1 MLAAA
6 AWAGAVPVG
15 AFVSAVLSDAT
26 GIVPGPNGIGWWVGL
41 AVAGF
46 AVVVPWAV
54 LPLRERGATLA
65 WMLVALAAW
74 SVAAAMPWATATP
87 WATAWFGGEAR
98 GAIVAQA
105 AWVAGAGLMLVAILA
120 AARGVIREVRGL
132 CAAVPPRRV
141 KQKRAVAQS
150 AGDDA
155 EDDDDAAESDASGG
169 DFSGGY
175 RGEDDDDS
183 APADESGDTEFVDG
197 SEAGGRRLS
206 KAERKRLKKLARMN
220 GHAA

>member
-1 MLAAA
+1 M
-6 AWAGAVPVG
+6 
-15 AFVSAVLSDAT
+15 
-26 GIVPGPNGIGWWVGL
+26 
-41 AVAGF
+41 
-46 AVVVPWAV
+46 
-54 LPLRERGATLA
+54 
-65 WMLVALAAW
+65 
-74 SVAAAMPWATATP
+74 
-87 WATAWFGGEAR
+87 
-98 GAIVAQA
+98 
-105 AWVAGAGLMLVAILA
+105 
-120 AARGVIREVRGL
+120 
-132 CAAVPPRRV
+132 

-155 EDDDDAAESDASGG
+155 EDDDDAESDASGG

-183 APADESGDTEFVDG
+183 ATADESGDTEFVDG